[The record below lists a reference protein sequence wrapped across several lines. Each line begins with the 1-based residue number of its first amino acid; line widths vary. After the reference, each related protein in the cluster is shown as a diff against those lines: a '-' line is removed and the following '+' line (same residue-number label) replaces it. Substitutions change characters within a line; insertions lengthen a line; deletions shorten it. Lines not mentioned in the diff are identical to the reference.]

1 MRRQCQAAGTD
12 GRPCRAAPLVD
23 GVLCFFHAPET
34 APEAAEARRVGGLR
48 RRREKTVE
56 VLYGLDGLDGVA
68 RLGRVLDLVIHE
80 TLSLDNG
87 LGRNRTLLL
96 AVRAGMELLRSTD
109 HEARLAALETLLVQK
124 DAARPAPTGLLGDRE
139 EKR

>member
-1 MRRQCQAAGTD
+1 MSRQCQAAGPD
-12 GRPCRAAPLVD
+12 GRPCEAAPLRD
-23 GVLCFFHAPET
+23 RDFCFFHAPET

-56 VLYGLDGLDGVA
+56 VLYDLDGTDGVT
-68 RLGRVLDLVIHE
+68 RIGRVLNLVILE

-96 AVRAGMELLRSTD
+96 AVRAGMEFLRITD
-109 HEARLAALETLLVQK
+109 HEARLAALETLLLRI
-124 DAARPAPTGLLGDRE
+124 DAARADPTGLLRDPE
-139 EKR
+139 EKP

>member
-1 MRRQCQAAGTD
+1 MSRQCHAAGPD
-12 GRPCRAAPLVD
+12 GRPCEAAPLRD
-23 GVLCFFHAPET
+23 RDFCFFHAPET

-56 VLYGLDGLDGVA
+56 VLYDLDGTDGVT
-68 RLGRVLDLVIHE
+68 RLGRVLNLVILE

-96 AVRAGMELLRSTD
+96 ALRVWMEFLRITD
-109 HEARLAALETLLVQK
+109 HEARLAALETLLLRI
-124 DAARPAPTGLLGDRE
+124 DAARADPTGLLRDPE
-139 EKR
+139 EKQ

>member
-1 MRRQCQAAGTD
+1 MSRKCQAAGRD
-12 GRPCRAAPLVD
+12 GRPCKAAPLVD

-34 APEAAEARRVGGLR
+34 APEAAEARRVGGLK

-68 RLGRVLDLVIHE
+68 RLGRVLDFVILE
-80 TLSLDNG
+80 TLRLDNG

-96 AVRAGMELLRSTD
+96 AVRAGMEFVRSTD
-109 HEARLAALETLLVQK
+109 HEARLTAVETPLLLSE
-124 DAARPAPTGLLGDRE
+124 AARAAPTGLLRDPE
-139 EKR
+139 EKQ

>member
-1 MRRQCQAAGTD
+1 MRRPCQAAGTD

-56 VLYGLDGLDGVA
+56 VLYGLDGLDGVT

-96 AVRAGMELLRSTD
+96 AVRAWMEFLRITD
-109 HEARLAALETLLVQK
+109 HEARLAALETLLLRI
-124 DAARPAPTGLLGDRE
+124 DAARADPTGLLRDPE
-139 EKR
+139 EKQ

>member
-1 MRRQCQAAGTD
+1 MSRQCQAAGRD
-12 GRPCRAAPLVD
+12 GRPCKAAPLVD

-56 VLYGLDGLDGVA
+56 VVYGLDGLDGVA
-68 RLGRVLDLVIHE
+68 RLGRVLDFVILE

-96 AVRAGMELLRSTD
+96 ALRAWMEFLRITD
-109 HEARLAALETLLVQK
+109 HEARLAALEALLVRN
-124 DAARPAPTGLLGDRE
+124 DAAGTAPTGLLGGPE
-139 EKR
+139 EKP

>member
-1 MRRQCQAAGTD
+1 MSRQCQAAGPD
-12 GRPCRAAPLVD
+12 GRPCEAAPLRD
-23 GVLCFFHAPET
+23 RDFCFFHAPET

-56 VLYGLDGLDGVA
+56 VLYDLDGTDGVT
-68 RLGRVLDLVIHE
+68 RIGRVLNLVILE

-96 AVRAGMELLRSTD
+96 ALRVWMEFLRITD
-109 HEARLAALETLLVQK
+109 HEARLAALEALLVRN
-124 DAARPAPTGLLGDRE
+124 DAARAAPTGLLGDPE
-139 EKR
+139 EKP

>member
-1 MRRQCQAAGTD
+1 MSRQCQAAGPD
-12 GRPCRAAPLVD
+12 GRPCEAAPLRD
-23 GVLCFFHAPET
+23 RDFCFFHAPET

-56 VLYGLDGLDGVA
+56 VLYDLDGTDGVA
-68 RLGRVLDLVIHE
+68 RLGRVLDLVILE

-96 AVRAGMELLRSTD
+96 ALRVWMEFLRITD
-109 HEARLAALETLLVQK
+109 HEARLAALEALLVRN
-124 DAARPAPTGLLGDRE
+124 DAARTAPTGLLGDSE
-139 EKR
+139 EKP

>member
-56 VLYGLDGLDGVA
+56 VLYGLDGLDGVT

-96 AVRAGMELLRSTD
+96 AVRAGMEFLRSTD
-109 HEARLAALETLLVQK
+109 HEARLAALETLLLRI
-124 DAARPAPTGLLGDRE
+124 DAARADPTGLLRDPE
-139 EKR
+139 EKQ

>member
-1 MRRQCQAAGTD
+1 MSRQCQAAGPD
-12 GRPCRAAPLVD
+12 GRPCEAAPLRD
-23 GVLCFFHAPET
+23 RDFCFFHAPET
-34 APEAAEARRVGGLR
+34 APDAAEARRVGGLR

-56 VLYGLDGLDGVA
+56 VLYGLDGLDGVT

-96 AVRAGMELLRSTD
+96 ALRVWMEFLRITD
-109 HEARLAALETLLVQK
+109 HESRLATLEALLVRN
-124 DAARPAPTGLLGDRE
+124 DAARTAPTGLLGDPE
-139 EKR
+139 EKP

>member
-1 MRRQCQAAGTD
+1 MSRQCQAAGPD
-12 GRPCRAAPLVD
+12 GRPCEAAPLRD
-23 GVLCFFHAPET
+23 RDFCFFHAPET

-56 VLYGLDGLDGVA
+56 VLYDLDGTDGVT
-68 RLGRVLDLVIHE
+68 RIGRVLNLVILE

-96 AVRAGMELLRSTD
+96 ALRVWMEFLRITD
-109 HEARLAALETLLVQK
+109 HEARLATLETLLVRN
-124 DAARPAPTGLLGDRE
+124 DAARAAPTGLLGDPE
-139 EKR
+139 EKP

>member
-1 MRRQCQAAGTD
+1 MSRQCQAAGPD
-12 GRPCRAAPLVD
+12 GRPCEAAPLRD
-23 GVLCFFHAPET
+23 RDFCFFHAPET

-56 VLYGLDGLDGVA
+56 VLYDLDGTDGVT
-68 RLGRVLDLVIHE
+68 RIGRVLNLVILE

-96 AVRAGMELLRSTD
+96 ALRVWMEFLRITD
-109 HEARLAALETLLVQK
+109 HEARLATLETLLVRN
-124 DAARPAPTGLLGDRE
+124 DAARAAPTGLLGDPE
-139 EKR
+139 EKQ

>member
-1 MRRQCQAAGTD
+1 MSRQCQAAGPD
-12 GRPCRAAPLVD
+12 GRPCGAAPLRD
-23 GVLCFFHAPET
+23 RDFCFFHAPET

-56 VLYGLDGLDGVA
+56 VLYDLDGTDGVT
-68 RLGRVLDLVIHE
+68 RLGRVLNLVILE

-96 AVRAGMELLRSTD
+96 ALRVWMEFLRITD
-109 HEARLAALETLLVQK
+109 HEARLAALEALLVRN
-124 DAARPAPTGLLGDRE
+124 DAARAAPTGLLGDPE
-139 EKR
+139 EKP

>member
-1 MRRQCQAAGTD
+1 MSRQCQAAGPD
-12 GRPCRAAPLVD
+12 GRPCEAAPLRD
-23 GVLCFFHAPET
+23 RDFCFFHAPET
-34 APEAAEARRVGGLR
+34 APDAAEARRVGGLR

-56 VLYGLDGLDGVA
+56 VLYDLDGTDGVT
-68 RLGRVLDLVIHE
+68 RIGRVLNLVILE

-96 AVRAGMELLRSTD
+96 ALRVWMEFLRITD
-109 HEARLAALETLLVQK
+109 HEARLAALETLLLRN
-124 DAARPAPTGLLGDRE
+124 DAARADPTGLLRDPE